1 MEELELFVYCWW
13 EGKVTQPLWKILR
26 TSSKKTQNYH
36 CCSVDES
43 CPTFCDP
50 QELQHARLPR
60 PSLSSWDCSNLRSLI
75 ELVMPSNHLILC
87 RSLLLPSQSFPAPG
101 SFLMSQFSH
110 QVAKVTP
117 LLHIYPQSWKQVLKY
132 LYMDVCNSTIHKC
145 ANNED
150 ICQTPNGQTKCSIT
164 PKEESSTFGTD
175 RYTVLYLK

>member
-1 MEELELFVYCWW
+1 MGNNKYRTWRNW
-13 EGKVTQPLWKILR
+13 SSSYTAGGKVKWRSHCGKYFALPQ
-26 TSSKKTQNYH
+26 KKTQNYH

-117 LLHIYPQSWKQVLKY
+117 LLHIYPQKLETGTQILVHGCLQQYNPQMCKQRRHL
-132 LYMDVCNSTIHKC
+132 
-145 ANNED
+145 
-150 ICQTPNGQTKCSIT
+150 PNTKWT
-164 PKEESSTFGTD
+164 NKM
-175 RYTVLYLK
+175 